1 MNILKL
7 LPVILSLL
15 LIGAHF
21 FRSGNI
27 IIVLFAVITML
38 LLLIRKPWV
47 VRLCQIILVTGGIEW
62 IRTMVVFVKMRQSV
76 GAPWER
82 LALILGGVAVF
93 TICSAFV
100 FRFRSLRERYHIT

>member
-27 IIVLFAVITML
+27 IIVLFAVTTLL
-38 LLLIRKPWV
+38 LLLICKPWV

-82 LALILGGVAVF
+82 LALILGGVAIF

-100 FRFRSLRERYHIT
+100 FRFKSLRQWYHIT